1 MYFIRMM
8 LLWLFLI
15 TMCSG
20 YDEIPLDRAEQSST
34 LTTKIAANAIDG
46 NLNTISRTTYE
57 DPAWLRIYFTSSSTV
72 ERVVVEKG
80 QSFNAPCVYTVSI
93 FDGGAETVCGTY
105 TGKPKE

>member
-1 MYFIRMM
+1 MM
-8 LLWLFLI
+8 LLWLVLI

-72 ERVVVEKG
+72 ERVVVERSWSAG
-80 QSFNAPCVYTVSI
+80 APCVYTVSVY
-93 FDGGAETVCGTY
+93 DGGAETVCGTFVV
-105 TGKPKE
+105 KKE